1 MGLKK
6 AGSLGGTFSSIDPRG
21 TRILVVPSVISIISF
36 TLVCNQ
42 NSKIISPI
50 MVLQMFPASIVWVLL
65 IWPFYVVMQ
74 KSITLKSL
82 KNAY

>member
-1 MGLKK
+1 
-6 AGSLGGTFSSIDPRG
+6 
-21 TRILVVPSVISIISF
+21 
-36 TLVCNQ
+36 
-42 NSKIISPI
+42 